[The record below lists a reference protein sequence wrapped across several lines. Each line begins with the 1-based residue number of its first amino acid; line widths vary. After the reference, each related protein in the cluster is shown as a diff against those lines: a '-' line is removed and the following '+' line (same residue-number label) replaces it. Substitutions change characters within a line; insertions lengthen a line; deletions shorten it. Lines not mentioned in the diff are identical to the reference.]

1 MKNFLRCLFF
11 GFSFLGFTQQITL
24 KKGVIIDSLAVNDSI
39 TESFALYLPS
49 KFEMEK
55 SWPVVF
61 VYDAKGRGK
70 QVLSM
75 FREAAEKEEFILAA
89 SNTVHDSLT
98 ISKNVLISQNMFQ
111 TLFAMVPVKKNGVFT
126 AGFSDGARLASLM
139 PTFLKEIKGV
149 ISMSSSVPNYA
160 VLSRNNPFH
169 FVGIVGNEDFNYTE
183 MLSGQKV
190 LKNLRFQNN
199 LIEFDGGEVWPKK
212 DKIAAAMSLLKLGQ
226 MLKGNWP
233 KDSLYI
239 KQAYTSHLGAISS
252 LVKNNNPFRANRL
265 LEEISPIYKNL
276 LGVDSLKQNSKTLKK
291 TKLYRG
297 QNRSVNNVLFK
308 EALIKEDYVYYLEED
323 ILTYNYNNLGWWQ
336 YKMEQLDKYNK
347 SSNVYEQK
355 MGKRLKGYINALIA
369 DNIDIV
375 NTATVIDA
383 EALNFLW
390 MLSTV
395 TAPKSYDAYLKIIS
409 FNAKIADYGTAL
421 FYLEELLK
429 NGYTNKDELYA
440 LKDTALFR
448 LTPEFNKMVAKYL
461 EDARYEIIE
470 E

>member
-1 MKNFLRCLFF
+1 MKKYLLCLLL

-39 TESFALYLPS
+39 AENFALYLPS
-49 KFEMEK
+49 KFEMKK

-75 FREAAEKEEFILAA
+75 FRESAEEEGFILAA

-98 ISKNVLISQNMFQ
+98 LSKNVLISRNMFQ
-111 TLFAMVPVKKNGVFT
+111 ALFSMVPVKKNGIFT

-139 PTFLKEIKGV
+139 PTFLKEVKGV
-149 ISMSSSVPNYA
+149 ISMSSAVPNYA
-160 VLSRNNPFH
+160 VLSRNSPFH
-169 FVGIVGNEDFNYTE
+169 FVGIVGNEDFNYIE
-183 MLSGQKV
+183 MLNGRNA
-190 LKNLRFQNN
+190 LKNLKFQNN
-199 LIEFDGGEVWPKK
+199 LIEFDGGEVWPEKG
-212 DKIAAAMSLLKLGQ
+212 KIAAAMRLLKLGQ
-226 MLKGNWP
+226 MVKGNWP

-239 KQAYTSHLGAISS
+239 NQAYASHLGDISS
-252 LVKNNNPFRANRL
+252 LVQKNKPLIANRL
-265 LEEISPIYKNL
+265 LEEVAPIYKKL
-276 LGVDSLKQNSKTLKK
+276 LGVDSLKQSSKTLKK
-291 TKLYRG
+291 TKLYRS
-297 QNRSVNNVLFK
+297 QNRNHNNVIFK
-308 EALIKEDYVYYLEED
+308 EVLIKEDYVYYLEED

-336 YKMEQLDKYNK
+336 YQIEQLDKYNK
-347 SSNVYEQK
+347 SSNVYEQL
-355 MGKRLKGYINALIA
+355 MGKRLKGYVNALIA

-375 NTATVIDA
+375 NAATVIDV

-409 FNAKIADYGTAL
+409 ISAKTEDYGTAL

-440 LKDTALFR
+440 LEHTALFK
-448 LTPEFNKMVAKYL
+448 LTPEFNKMVAKHL
-461 EDARYEIIE
+461 EEARYEIIE